1 MNPECAMHQ
10 ADSGTVRAKPGWMAV
25 LTSNN
30 KHAMADSEEA
40 ASHHKPEMWRW

>member
-1 MNPECAMHQ
+1 MNPECAMDQ
-10 ADSGTVRAKPGWMAV
+10 AGSGTVRAKWLAV

-30 KHAMADSEEA
+30 KHGMADSEKA